1 MAEALP
7 AGPRVGRV
15 SAVRRVRALSWLTVS
30 WLVADGAIGMS
41 AGLAA
46 DSVAL
51 IGWGLDCVIQ
61 AAAALVILWRFS
73 GDRIDSVGAERL
85 AQRTVGASF
94 FLLAPYIVA
103 VAVDRLLTGNAA
115 GASWLGIGLAATDAA
130 LMPLLGRAKQR
141 VGTTLGSHATRSE
154 GRQNVLCAYL
164 SLAVLLGLLA
174 NAVAGWW
181 WSDPLVALLVAV
193 VVVQAGVGSWRGAP
207 EPAC

>member
-61 AAAALVILWRFS
+61 AGAALVILWRFS

-94 FLLAPYIVA
+94 FLLAPY
-103 VAVDRLLTGNAA
+103 
-115 GASWLGIGLAATDAA
+115 
-130 LMPLLGRAKQR
+130 
-141 VGTTLGSHATRSE
+141 
-154 GRQNVLCAYL
+154 
-164 SLAVLLGLLA
+164 
-174 NAVAGWW
+174 
-181 WSDPLVALLVAV
+181 
-193 VVVQAGVGSWRGAP
+193 
-207 EPAC
+207 